1 MHRPLTIQ
9 DFIQLVVN
17 EVARPCPLEERTLLA
32 LALTC
37 RAFQEAAL
45 DMLWAHQDGLGR
57 LVQCLPEDLWT
68 YSDDPL
74 EDITLSEPTRAT
86 TQQDWQRFDVYA
98 RRVRTLDID
107 DSPYFKSQ
115 SIQIRSG
122 ENEHLAG
129 GVHDITS
136 ASFRRLCDFRNLRRF
151 GLNTEMRIILD
162 DDAVQE
168 MAMSWPRLEYL
179 HFSSLESPPT
189 SATLEGL
196 AHLSRYCPSLS
207 SLCINVQTRGTVV
220 SADVIP
226 GGGFC
231 NRALEQIEFRM
242 SFPFGNEAKI
252 AAFLNAIFPNIR
264 SLIGRGEGYGI

>member
-1 MHRPLTIQ
+1 MHRALTIQ

-45 DMLWAHQDGLGR
+45 DMLWAYQDGLGR

-107 DSPYFKSQ
+107 DSPYFKS
-115 SIQIRSG
+115 RTECRVSG
-122 ENEHLAG
+122 PLFRWLLSSR
-129 GVHDITS
+129 TS
-136 ASFRRLCDFRNLRRF
+136 HQLL
-151 GLNTEMRIILD
+151 
-162 DDAVQE
+162 
-168 MAMSWPRLEYL
+168 
-179 HFSSLESPPT
+179 
-189 SATLEGL
+189 
-196 AHLSRYCPSLS
+196 PSLS
-207 SLCINVQTRGTVV
+207 FLDLGWGRRYLPSITTLRTRYLARGSLSWT
-220 SADVIP
+220 SAPLGSPTPV
-226 GGGFC
+226 C
-231 NRALEQIEFRM
+231 LT
-242 SFPFGNEAKI
+242 
-252 AAFLNAIFPNIR
+252 
-264 SLIGRGEGYGI
+264 